1 MMKFVIDDQTIHD
14 LELFLEKGRK
24 QSIFSLFNYT
34 STQGGELYLT
44 ELLENPL
51 TDRYILEDRISVLKY
66 LMKYPDFIELDREQ
80 LKFIEIYMDIEATD
94 RRFSVS
100 GCLMKELKYVLN
112 PDNELSI
119 CHRAVRM
126 LGKLIFE
133 LNRWAT
139 ESVTDNAPLAMLKYR
154 DSVRNLIQKSDL
166 RYVLEVGKL
175 NMLVSGKLDF
185 CFRSKEKGKLR
196 DLLDVVYCL
205 DALKTVASMAA
216 EYKFVYPE
224 FSDTGSRI
232 KIDGLFHPFLTE
244 AVPNDF
250 EVSSH
255 KNVCFLTG
263 PNMAGKSTYMKSVGI
278 AVYLAHIGF
287 PVPAGRMELSIFKG
301 LSMTINLSDNISLGY
316 SHYYSEV
323 MRVKQVGEQIAA
335 LRDMVVIFDELFR
348 GTNVKDAYDA
358 SLAVI
363 SAFAGLNRSMF
374 VISTHI
380 LEVASHL
387 EYREKIDFRFFEIEN
402 NDGRFYYTYRLKPG
416 VSAERIGMYILNR
429 ERVVET
435 IKMAGEKS

>member
-1 MMKFVIDDQTIHD
+1 M
-14 LELFLEKGRK
+14 
-24 QSIFSLFNYT
+24 
-34 STQGGELYLT
+34 
-44 ELLENPL
+44 
-51 TDRYILEDRISVLKY
+51 
-66 LMKYPDFIELDREQ
+66 
-80 LKFIEIYMDIEATD
+80 
-94 RRFSVS
+94 
-100 GCLMKELKYVLN
+100 
-112 PDNELSI
+112 
-119 CHRAVRM
+119 
-126 LGKLIFE
+126 
-133 LNRWAT
+133 
-139 ESVTDNAPLAMLKYR
+139 
-154 DSVRNLIQKSDL
+154 
-166 RYVLEVGKL
+166 
-175 NMLVSGKLDF
+175 
-185 CFRSKEKGKLR
+185 
-196 DLLDVVYCL
+196 
-205 DALKTVASMAA
+205 
-216 EYKFVYPE
+216 
-224 FSDTGSRI
+224 
-232 KIDGLFHPFLTE
+232 
-244 AVPNDF
+244 
-250 EVSSH
+250 
-255 KNVCFLTG
+255 TG

-435 IKMAGEKS
+435 INMAGEKS